1 MKYRIEGID
10 LLIRTLPPDRFDFA
24 IGKQVAPKPDN
35 DGKTPPRQPPRRP
48 SAVGLCKVT
57 LKTADGRTII
67 GCSGDRPSYG
77 WLDKRPE
84 RDPLTKLRSLIE
96 LQHAARD
103 IWLAKPDFDVLF
115 PHWLA
120 RHREIEAEGKRRNA
134 ESLSASFASAFI
146 ERAVT
151 DAVCRAEELSIFDA
165 IKADTFRIQSGLVHP
180 SLKGVKIA
188 DRLPARP
195 RTKFSI
201 RHTVGLTDP
210 LTDDELDERI
220 NDGEPESLAE
230 YAERDGLNH
239 YKIKISGNTDRD
251 IERLE
256 RIWEILPISSSTAL
270 TLDGNEA
277 YTSLGRFSAFVSRLE
292 YESPGL
298 FQHIR
303 FIEQPLTRALTLD
316 PKTKRAVARIS
327 ESLPLIIDE
336 ADGTLTSFK
345 EAHALGYSGVSH
357 KNCKGFFKSLLN
369 HALCKT
375 FADDG
380 EWTFLSGEDLSNM
393 PIVPQHQDFAALGVL
408 GLRDCERNGHHYGF
422 GLSHLTKTEKQQ
434 LLKIHPDLYEQRGDE
449 VFLRI
454 VDGSVNCESLQSVGF
469 GVHPEAMPDWASLT
483 PMQEW
488 LDANYPAASAENTP
502 AGSGNENDDATGA
515 AVEND
520 HADTSDALA

>member
-1 MKYRIEGID
+1 MKYRIDGID

-24 IGKQVAPKPDN
+24 IGKQAEPKPGS
-35 DGKTPPRQPPRRP
+35 DGKDSPRQPPRRP
-48 SAVGLCKVT
+48 SAVGLCRVT
-57 LKTADGRTII
+57 LKTADGRTIV

-77 WLDKRPE
+77 WLDKRKE
-84 RDPLTKLRSLIE
+84 LDPLTKLRSLID

-103 IWLAKPDFDVLF
+103 IWLAKPEFDALF

-120 RHREIEAEGKRRNA
+120 RHREIEAEGKRRGA
-134 ESLSASFASAFI
+134 EPLSSSFASAFI

-165 IKADTFRIQSGLVHP
+165 VKGDVFGIQPGLVHD

-188 DRLPARP
+188 DWLPARP
-195 RTKFSI
+195 RTRFSI

-210 LTDDELDERI
+210 LTDDDLDERV

-239 YKIKISGNTDRD
+239 YKIKISGNADRD
-251 IERLE
+251 VERLE

-277 YTSLGRFSAFVSRLE
+277 YTSIGRFAAFVSRLE

-303 FIEQPLTRALTLD
+303 FIEQPLTRALTHDL
-316 PKTKRAVARIS
+316 KTRRKVEQIS
-327 ESLPLIIDE
+327 RSIPLIIDE

-345 EAHALGYSGVSH
+345 EAHALGYAGVSH

-375 FADDG
+375 FADAG

-422 GLSHLTKTEKQQ
+422 GLSHLTEEEKSHM
-434 LLKIHPDLYEQRGDE
+434 LEFHPDLYERRRDE

-454 VDGSVNCESLQSVGF
+454 LDGSVDCSSLQTVGF
-469 GVHPEAMPDWASLT
+469 GVHAKAMPDWDSLN
-483 PMQEW
+483 PMQQW
-488 LDANYPAASAENTP
+488 LDENYPAPSAWNGRRDKGIHP
-502 AGSGNENDDATGA
+502 DNATRSA
-515 AVEND
+515 IEDD
-520 HADTSDALA
+520 HADTSAGIA